1 MMYRIV
7 NRNSFKKDLKRCKKR
22 GYNIGSFASVASQLA
37 KKGKLPAKYLPHK
50 LTGNY
55 KGFWEC
61 HIKPDWLLIWD
72 QDDDKGEIHLV
83 RTGTHSDL
91 FKK

>member
-1 MMYRIV
+1 MYQLEQTGK
-7 NRNSFKKDLKRCKKR
+7 FKKDIKLAKKR
-22 GYNIGSFASVASQLA
+22 GLDMLLLDEVVTCLVEEGT
-37 KKGKLPAKYLPHK
+37 LPQKNKPHK

-61 HIKPDWLLIWD
+61 HIQPDWLLVWEQNETIRL
-72 QDDDKGEIHLV
+72 ITLT

-91 FKK
+91 F

>member
-1 MMYRIV
+1 LDMRLLDEV
-7 NRNSFKKDLKRCKKR
+7 VTQLVET
-22 GYNIGSFASVASQLA
+22 GSLSP
-37 KKGKLPAKYLPHK
+37 KNKPHK

-61 HIKPDWLLIWD
+61 HIQPDWLLVWE
-72 QDDDKGEIHLV
+72 QDDTIRLITLT

-91 FKK
+91 F

>member
-1 MMYRIV
+1 MYQLEQTGQ
-7 NRNSFKKDLKRCKKR
+7 FKKDIKLAKKR
-22 GYNIGSFASVASQLA
+22 GLDMQFLDEIVTSLVE
-37 KKGKLPAKYLPHK
+37 KGMVPQKNKPHK

-61 HIKPDWLLIWD
+61 HVQPDWLLVWA
-72 QDDDKGEIHLV
+72 QDDTIKLITLT

-91 FKK
+91 F

>member
-1 MMYRIV
+1 MSLLNELFLELEKNGTV
-7 NRNSFKKDLKRCKKR
+7 
-22 GYNIGSFASVASQLA
+22 
-37 KKGKLPAKYLPHK
+37 PAKNKPHK

-61 HIKPDWLLIWD
+61 HIQPDWLLIWFRRYATS
-72 QDDDKGEIHLV
+72 EIELT

-91 FKK
+91 F

>member
-1 MMYRIV
+1 MSLLNELFLELEKNGTV
-7 NRNSFKKDLKRCKKR
+7 
-22 GYNIGSFASVASQLA
+22 
-37 KKGKLPAKYLPHK
+37 PAKNKPHK

-61 HIKPDWLLIWD
+61 HIQPDWLLIWFRSD
-72 QDDDKGEIHLV
+72 ATSEIELT

-91 FKK
+91 F

>member
-1 MMYRIV
+1 MYRLEQTV
-7 NRNSFKKDLKRCKKR
+7 KFKKDIKAAKKR
-22 GYNIGSFASVASQLA
+22 GLDMRLLDEVVTHLVE
-37 KKGKLPAKYLPHK
+37 KGILPQKNKAHK

-61 HIKPDWLLIWD
+61 HIQPDWLLVWE
-72 QDDDKGEIHLV
+72 QDDTIRLITLT

-91 FKK
+91 F